1 MEPGARLA
9 LSAVESRKKLSYEF
23 MMKILLVGAGG
34 FLGSVAR
41 YLLSNFVQDSSQ
53 SRFPVGTLLV
63 NVLGCLVIGLLS
75 QIGESRE
82 IFSAETRA
90 FIFVGILGGFTTY
103 SSFGNE
109 TINLWRNND
118 NGFAL
123 LNIVLQLTI
132 GLGAVW
138 VGRIIGAKF

>member
-1 MEPGARLA
+1 
-9 LSAVESRKKLSYEF
+9 
-23 MMKILLVGAGG
+23 MMKLLLVGAGG
-34 FLGSVAR
+34 FLGSIAR
-41 YLLSNFVQDSSQ
+41 YLLSNFVQLSSN

-63 NVLGCLVIGLLS
+63 NVMGCFVIGLLS

-109 TINLWRNND
+109 TINLWRNYE

-123 LNIVLQLTI
+123 VNIALQLTL
-132 GLGAVW
+132 GLGAV
-138 VGRIIGAKF
+138 VLGRMIGSKI

>member
-1 MEPGARLA
+1 
-9 LSAVESRKKLSYEF
+9 
-23 MMKILLVGAGG
+23 MMKLLLVGAGG
-34 FLGSVAR
+34 FLGSIAR
-41 YLLSNFVQDSSQ
+41 YLLSNFVQLSSN

-63 NVLGCLVIGLLS
+63 NVMGCFVIGLLS

-82 IFSAETRA
+82 VFSAETRA

-118 NGFAL
+118 SGFAL
-123 LNIVLQLTI
+123 LNVALQLTL
-132 GLGAVW
+132 GLGAV
-138 VGRIIGAKF
+138 VLGRMIGSKI

>member
-1 MEPGARLA
+1 
-9 LSAVESRKKLSYEF
+9 
-23 MMKILLVGAGG
+23 MMKLFLVGAGG
-34 FLGSVAR
+34 FLGSITR
-41 YLLSNFVQDSSQ
+41 YLLSNFVQESSHT
-53 SRFPVGTLLV
+53 RFPVGTLLV

-75 QIGESRE
+75 QIGESRD

-123 LNIVLQLTI
+123 LNVALQLTL

-138 VGRIIGAKF
+138 MGRMIGSKF

>member
-1 MEPGARLA
+1 MI
-9 LSAVESRKKLSYEF
+9 KL
-23 MMKILLVGAGG
+23 LLVGAGG

-41 YLLSNFVQDSSQ
+41 YLLSNFVQEASQ
-53 SRFPVGTLLV
+53 SRFPVGTLTV
-63 NVLGCLVIGLLS
+63 NVLGCFVIGLLS

-90 FIFVGILGGFTTY
+90 FIFIGMLGGFTTY

-109 TINLWRNND
+109 TINLWRQHES
-118 NGFAL
+118 GFAA
-123 LNIVLQLTI
+123 LNIVLQLLI

-138 VGRIIGAKF
+138 LGRIAGSRF

>member
-1 MEPGARLA
+1 
-9 LSAVESRKKLSYEF
+9 
-23 MMKILLVGAGG
+23 MMKLLLVGAGG

-41 YLLSNFVQDSSQ
+41 YLLSNFAQTSSE

-63 NVLGCLVIGLLS
+63 NVMGCFVIGLLS

-118 NGFAL
+118 SRFAL
-123 LNIVLQLTI
+123 VNVALQLTL
-132 GLGAVW
+132 GLGAV
-138 VGRIIGAKF
+138 VLGRMIGSKI